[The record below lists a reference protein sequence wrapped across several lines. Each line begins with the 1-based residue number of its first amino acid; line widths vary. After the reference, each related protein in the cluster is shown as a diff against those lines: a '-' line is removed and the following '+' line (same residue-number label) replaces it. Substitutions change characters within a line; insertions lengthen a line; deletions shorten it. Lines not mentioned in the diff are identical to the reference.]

1 VSVLTPH
8 LCNAA
13 ALYLGSQCCA
23 EIFSFLLSTS
33 SAFSDDGLGLP
44 TAEPESLGM
53 SSKKLDETK
62 TKLQPLIDE
71 KKVSGFVTVV
81 AHQGKVVHFEAFG
94 SMDVER
100 KKAMQADTILR
111 IPSRSTFPNLL
122 I

>member
-1 VSVLTPH
+1 MQLYRT
-8 LCNAA
+8 
-13 ALYLGSQCCA
+13 ALRILLV
-23 EIFSFLLSTS
+23 FSFLLSTS
-33 SAFSDDGLGLP
+33 PAFSDGDFGLP

-53 SSKKLDETK
+53 SSKKLDEIK
-62 TKLQPLIDE
+62 TQLQPLIDE
-71 KKVSGFVTVV
+71 KKVPGFITVV
-81 AHQGKVVHFEAFG
+81 ARQGKVVHFEAFG